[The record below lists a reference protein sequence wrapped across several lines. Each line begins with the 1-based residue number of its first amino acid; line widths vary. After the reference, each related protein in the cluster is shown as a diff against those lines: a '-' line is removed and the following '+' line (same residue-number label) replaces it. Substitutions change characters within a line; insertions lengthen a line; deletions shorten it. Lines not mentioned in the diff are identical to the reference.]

1 MKRILLILGC
11 LCLVSSLNAIEPQ
24 TPYLGNDPY
33 PCNVS
38 VSTSSSR
45 ALISTQADLV
55 GDWVIVNNGSYNLYI
70 STYSISYSTNATS
83 ASNVFR
89 LGSGSSLNI
98 DGRTKKGFYA
108 VSEAGTSANRV
119 DMFYVIENK

>member
-1 MKRILLILGC
+1 MKRISLILFC
-11 LCLVSSLNAIEPQ
+11 LSIVTALYAIEPQ

-55 GDWVIVNNGSYNLYI
+55 GDWVIVNNGSYNLYL
-70 STYSISYSTNATS
+70 STYSISFSTNAT
-83 ASNVFR
+83 AAANVFR
-89 LGSGSSLNI
+89 LGSGSSLNL

-108 VSEAGTSANRV
+108 VSEAGGTPNRV
-119 DMFYVIENK
+119 DMFYIIENK